1 MDVIKYLRTYFL
13 WITWEII
20 KFDYNFM
27 AGITYM
33 LAWDSIVVDGM
44 SSKSFYISKW
54 LSGRT
59 VVSWYL
65 SFKIWRAIQ
74 LHIIWLA
81 KSILCRREQLYLA
94 TFFDT
99 WAFSK
104 WFDISVVTVSINL
117 WPKNLS
123 IVKKPPENI
132 IACLEVIA

>member
-1 MDVIKYLRTYFL
+1 MKFYVKV
-13 WITWEII
+13 I

-54 LSGRT
+54 LSGRA

-123 IVKKPPENI
+123 IVKKTARKYYSLFRGYCIKQYVTLYSNY
-132 IACLEVIA
+132 